1 MEQEKLPRSV
11 ATAHGN
17 MSGFKTA
24 DELPPGAIDLQR
36 HQPPKRQKQPGEPE
50 VWNLGH
56 AFDVF
61 RAHVAGSRKLR
72 DVKLAGARVG
82 GLFTTPGGVHYLVL
96 YKRDTYRFF
105 SRHFPQVPEKGHGI
119 IANIKLVHWSA
130 VEGYRIASIF
140 PDGTC
145 YWISGR
151 AFWDYYEKYGT
162 ENPALPGEIATPV
175 GSWTKL
181 FPKGQSDG
189 PLLRRV

>member
-1 MEQEKLPRSV
+1 M
-11 ATAHGN
+11 
-17 MSGFKTA
+17 
-24 DELPPGAIDLQR
+24 
-36 HQPPKRQKQPGEPE
+36 
-50 VWNLGH
+50 WNLGH

-72 DVKLAGARVG
+72 DVKLAGARIG
-82 GLFTTPGGVHYLVL
+82 GLFTIPGGIHYLVL

-119 IANIKLVHWSA
+119 IANIKLVHWCA

-145 YWISGR
+145 YWITGR
-151 AFWDYYEKYGT
+151 NFWDYYEKYGT
-162 ENPALPGEIATPV
+162 ENPVLPGEIATPV

-181 FPKGQSDG
+181 FGPKEATTST
-189 PLLRRV
+189 P